1 MRVEDDVRGRYA
13 RYIHVYVLLDVNKFS
28 KPGDQSGR
36 WMPRHQGC
44 QAAKPTKP
52 DPMAWQGWYKNSNRT
67 LYHGQYCHYCFNRGK
82 SSAFGSPSI
91 MTVHANFRVRK
102 PVSHMIFSSIEEQLL
117 PDQADICQER
127 ISGFQLL
134 RKAIEHGS
142 LLS

>member
-67 LYHGQYCHYCFNRGK
+67 LYHWMVNTFTIALDGENHQL
-82 SSAFGSPSI
+82 SD
-91 MTVHANFRVRK
+91 
-102 PVSHMIFSSIEEQLL
+102 LL
-117 PDQADICQER
+117 P
-127 ISGFQLL
+127 S
-134 RKAIEHGS
+134 
-142 LLS
+142 